1 MENWHEE
8 IYIDPYLFFFFFFLS
23 RKHRHTTGQ
32 KAEKSS
38 EQHRKKKKKKRLVPA
53 REEVRLGY
61 PNTATHW
68 HNFSGNSSR
77 F

>member
-38 EQHRKKKKKKRLVPA
+38 EQHREKKKRLVPA

>member
-1 MENWHEE
+1 MKRYTLIH
-8 IYIDPYLFFFFFFLS
+8 IFFFSFFFFLGS
-23 RKHRHTTGQ
+23 TDIQLDRRQ
-32 KAEKSS
+32 RNPPSS
-38 EQHRKKKKKKRLVPA
+38 TEKKKKRLVPA